1 MEDFQ
6 LFDNLYFVLTIR
18 GKCVIIYLV
27 ISSLFLFG
35 AAIARTFNAV
45 VSTTSKEEQCR
56 TMKRN
61 ENSNPH
67 VFIHLIL
74 PYACVLL
81 VPILIWVLSN
91 FYVIQNNEEKMIALV
106 KSSLE
111 NNVNMVDA
119 HLNQVEDV
127 IYRMSQNTAFQVFYE
142 KPALTFIEITD
153 IQKILSSYFI
163 EDGLTDELYMY
174 SRTSGFLIDPKSFYR
189 SVRDFVTVYHPAGG
203 RNPAAW
209 EAGFNEALWRNG
221 YGCQET
227 MLENGRELL
236 VIPYTRT
243 MPLSYPG
250 RREGSIT
257 ALINVE
263 KLLSYFDSLLEEGSG
278 GLYVLDA
285 HDEVVMHRG
294 EDYGTEV
301 LSGADSREF
310 SRKVKTGGKKLY
322 QFTLTSS
329 KTQWRYC
336 ILLDRAYIMRDMTV
350 VNNILSTVNILAFL
364 LGGVLCVY
372 FTYGRN
378 KSYLRIMHML
388 GIEKKSI
395 PLSGF
400 RNNEFEFW
408 KPYIGNLLDENRRIK
423 ENMDKLGDESDY
435 RVLHMLLSG
444 HAGDEAAAQAL
455 LADSRLALRGQYYLV
470 LALRTE
476 AMYNLEGESNKNIFL
491 SHALEEFL
499 EGELYIYV
507 ADAKTMAVLLS
518 FDTEPGLFC
527 RSLKNQLVNMNLE
540 VFHRYRMEVLMGAG
554 RAADSLCGIAESYAQ
569 ALEVVSYNRMTG
581 STDKLFYEELPQEQ
595 NMYYYP
601 IELENS
607 LITAISGGK
616 AVEASKILNTIYEEN
631 FVRRSLS
638 GARISELIGE
648 VYSSLNKVR
657 QTYFKDEE
665 RMSYRLSDF
674 TIRGFFE
681 YARDFVFAACENM
694 KVYEENAH
702 NAQFKKML
710 EYINENY
717 SRNDLSRD
725 TLASAFGL
733 TDITYISKMFK
744 RFMNENF
751 SSYLERIRIE
761 KACDL
766 LDSHRPVKEVAEAV
780 GYLSDISFRRAFKKR
795 MGMSPSEYISRPGPA
810 GGTGSGSKKLT
821 AF

>member
-1 MEDFQ
+1 
-6 LFDNLYFVLTIR
+6 
-18 GKCVIIYLV
+18 
-27 ISSLFLFG
+27 
-35 AAIARTFNAV
+35 
-45 VSTTSKEEQCR
+45 
-56 TMKRN
+56 
-61 ENSNPH
+61 
-67 VFIHLIL
+67 
-74 PYACVLL
+74 
-81 VPILIWVLSN
+81 
-91 FYVIQNNEEKMIALV
+91 
-106 KSSLE
+106 
-111 NNVNMVDA
+111 
-119 HLNQVEDV
+119 
-127 IYRMSQNTAFQVFYE
+127 
-142 KPALTFIEITD
+142 
-153 IQKILSSYFI
+153 
-163 EDGLTDELYMY
+163 
-174 SRTSGFLIDPKSFYR
+174 
-189 SVRDFVTVYHPAGG
+189 
-203 RNPAAW
+203 
-209 EAGFNEALWRNG
+209 
-221 YGCQET
+221 
-227 MLENGRELL
+227 
-236 VIPYTRT
+236 
-243 MPLSYPG
+243 
-250 RREGSIT
+250 
-257 ALINVE
+257 
-263 KLLSYFDSLLEEGSG
+263 
-278 GLYVLDA
+278 
-285 HDEVVMHRG
+285 
-294 EDYGTEV
+294 
-301 LSGADSREF
+301 
-310 SRKVKTGGKKLY
+310 
-322 QFTLTSS
+322 
-329 KTQWRYC
+329 
-336 ILLDRAYIMRDMTV
+336 
-350 VNNILSTVNILAFL
+350 
-364 LGGVLCVY
+364 
-372 FTYGRN
+372 
-378 KSYLRIMHML
+378 
-388 GIEKKSI
+388 
-395 PLSGF
+395 
-400 RNNEFEFW
+400 
-408 KPYIGNLLDENRRIK
+408 
-423 ENMDKLGDESDY
+423 
-435 RVLHMLLSG
+435 
-444 HAGDEAAAQAL
+444 
-455 LADSRLALRGQYYLV
+455 
-470 LALRTE
+470 
-476 AMYNLEGESNKNIFL
+476 
-491 SHALEEFL
+491 
-499 EGELYIYV
+499 
-507 ADAKTMAVLLS
+507 
-518 FDTEPGLFC
+518 LFC

-810 GGTGSGSKKLT
+810 GGTGSGPQKTNSILK
-821 AF
+821 